1 MRPVPETIDPEY
13 WMRSVLSSR
22 DACRGGVIKRQIR
35 DVERIVGREA
45 FLAEMDRRGFQ
56 TLRERPPF
64 HRVLQRTADPARQG
78 GGLARA
84 RATDARARPRP
95 SLALQHASH

>member
-56 TLRERPPF
+56 TLENGRHFIVCCNAQPIR
-64 HRVLQRTADPARQG
+64 RVRAGGSPARAG
-78 GGLARA
+78 E
-84 RATDARARPRP
+84 
-95 SLALQHASH
+95 

>member
-1 MRPVPETIDPEY
+1 MRPLPDKIDPEY
-13 WMRSVLSSR
+13 WLRSLLSSR

-56 TLRERPPF
+56 TLENGKHFIVCCNAQPIR
-64 HRVLQRTADPARQG
+64 RV
-78 GGLARA
+78 RA
-84 RATDARARPRP
+84 RAPPARAGG
-95 SLALQHASH
+95 